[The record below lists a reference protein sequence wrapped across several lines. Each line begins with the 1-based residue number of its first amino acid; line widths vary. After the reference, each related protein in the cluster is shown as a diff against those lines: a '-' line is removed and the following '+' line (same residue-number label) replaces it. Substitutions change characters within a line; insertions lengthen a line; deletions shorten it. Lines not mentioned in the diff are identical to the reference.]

1 MKKLL
6 AVLMVLLIASVFVFG
21 AGTEESNVLKT
32 TTLRVGG
39 IQTTEDPSTKALYK
53 MADIVKE
60 KSNGT
65 LILQIFPASQL
76 GNATNQI
83 EAVSMGSQDM
93 FVDAGWMGTFLQDK
107 TIDAMWF
114 IFQDADHY
122 NNYINSDLNK
132 GFEEEF
138 RKLKNIK
145 IIASNWY
152 RAPRSFSTK
161 KPINSTSDF
170 KDLVIRIPD
179 LTGYVESVSAIGG
192 KSTQVAW
199 GETYLA
205 LKQGVVDAAEGPIDN
220 LYSMSFYEA
229 GNYITV
235 TNHLRDS
242 MQVMI
247 NDRKFN
253 SLSDEHQKI
262 LTEAAKEAGI
272 WYSSQIAD
280 VIENAIAKMKE
291 NGATVTPM
299 DPKVLEEVRAMLV
312 QRIES
317 LDASGKWWKPGLY
330 KRISAMA
337 K

>member
-1 MKKLL
+1 MKKFSLVL
-6 AVLMVLLIASVFVFG
+6 AFLMIAGILFA
-21 AGTEESNVLKT
+21 AGGGEAGSQKPV
-32 TTLRVGG
+32 TLRVGG

-53 MADIVKE
+53 MAEIAKE
-60 KSNGT
+60 RSNGT

-83 EAVSMGSQDM
+83 EAVTMGSQEM

-114 IFQDADHY
+114 IFEDANHY
-122 NNYINSDLNK
+122 KNYINSELNK
-132 GFEEEF
+132 QFEEEF
-138 RKLKNIK
+138 RKLKNIR

-161 KPINSTSDF
+161 KPIKSTEDF
-170 KDLVIRIPD
+170 KDLIIRIPD
-179 LTGYVESVSAIGG
+179 LTGYVESVSAIGA

-220 LYSMSFYEA
+220 LYSMNFYEA
-229 GNYITV
+229 GKFITV

-247 NDRKFN
+247 NDKKFD
-253 SLSDEHQKI
+253 SLSAEHQKI
-262 LTEAAKEAGI
+262 LVDASLEAGD
-272 WYSSQIAD
+272 WYSAQINE
-280 VIENAIAKMKE
+280 VIEQSIQNMKQ

-299 DPKVLEEVRAMLV
+299 DPDVLSDVRDMLIR
-312 QRIES
+312 RIES
-317 LDASGKWWKPGLY
+317 LDASGKWWKSGLY
-330 KRISAMA
+330 AQISDLA